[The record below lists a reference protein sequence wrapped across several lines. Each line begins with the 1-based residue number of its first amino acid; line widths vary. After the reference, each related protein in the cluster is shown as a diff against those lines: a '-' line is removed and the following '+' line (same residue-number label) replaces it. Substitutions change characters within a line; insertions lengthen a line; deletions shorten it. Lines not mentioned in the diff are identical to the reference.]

1 MYERNA
7 IILERYF
14 DKMFGYDMKYNIKTN
29 FTEYS
34 ELVKCLE
41 EYKNI
46 SEEEETMAGEYDAIA
61 NKIREIQ
68 NTQENLNKRNSKLQ
82 EERNE
87 IFQNIDE
94 NETNIQ
100 KKLENLNNNIYNINE
115 EIKENASNFV
125 DIVAEFNEKAKN
137 RTTCER
143 TRRTIENEY
152 NKKLNEILDHYR
164 EIDLNCENKAKQ
176 FVDID
181 TEEIEEELKQRIQKN
196 GEQEKI
202 QFNMDVITK
211 AIYLCVDIQ
220 KRETEILAGI
230 YDKTNKL
237 FTEIKN
243 NTVRLDKH
251 KKTIKDSNSKIEF
264 IAAIKEYLFQ
274 FLDNERLTAVNGEVE
289 HAKLMKEACEHLDE
303 DLGQINNLY
312 TLLLKEISKKITKKS
327 YSELYKLDYLKELE
341 NKSDEFDKEVKKLNL
356 PVTIINP
363 NYWRIEGMKRIY
375 NVFYKCVTENYARDL
390 SEYIIEEKEELEE
403 NFNVNDIQDV
413 EKEKSSQNEE
423 NREDSKGLNGKTTKK
438 KKESAK
444 EELDKKID
452 MILGFNNDI
461 LKKEKNNDIE
471 DEKKKEDEGWEDENN
486 FEDDWDDDEIL
497 DKNKLDIEDDG
508 FDLDEE
514 LENDWDDDEDTDEED
529 FDYDIDE
536 ESEDDWDDDGDW
548 DDEDDENEF
557 DIEDELEELQDEE
570 DVDTKENKGKNYN
583 KSDEDDWENKYVKL
597 DQNGKQKKKKSFFD
611 KFKK

>member
-29 FTEYS
+29 FVEYS

-46 SEEEETMAGEYDAIA
+46 SEEEESMAGEYDAIA

-68 NTQENLNKRNSKLQ
+68 KKQENLNKRNTRLQ
-82 EERNE
+82 EERNA

-94 NETNIQ
+94 NSTTIQ

-115 EIKENASNFV
+115 EIKENASSFI
-125 DIVAEFNEKAKN
+125 DIAQEFNEKTKN
-137 RTTCER
+137 RTECER
-143 TRRTIENEY
+143 ARRTIEGQY
-152 NKKLNEILDHYR
+152 NKKLNEILDHYK
-164 EIDLNCENKAKQ
+164 EINIDNENKAKQ
-176 FVDID
+176 FIDID
-181 TEEIEEELKQRIQKN
+181 TEDIEEELKQKMQKN
-196 GEQEKI
+196 GEKEKI
-202 QFNMDVITK
+202 PFNEDVITK
-211 AIYLCVDIQ
+211 AICLCVDIQ

-230 YDKTNKL
+230 YDKTNRL

-264 IAAIKEYLFQ
+264 ITAIKEYLFQ

-289 HAKLMKEACEHLDE
+289 HAKLMKEACQHLDE
-303 DLGQINNLY
+303 DLAQINNLY
-312 TLLLKEISKKITKKS
+312 TLLLKEIAKKITKKS
-327 YSELYKLDYLKELE
+327 YAELYKLGYLNELE

-375 NVFYKCVTENYARDL
+375 NIFYRCVTENYERDL
-390 SEYIIEEKEELEE
+390 SEYITDKIKDETKIADSYSEEEFEEDLQEE
-403 NFNVNDIQDV
+403 AVIQP
-413 EKEKSSQNEE
+413 EP
-423 NREDSKGLNGKTTKK
+423 SKGKKENNNKVTKK
-438 KKESAK
+438 KKEASTK

-461 LKKEKNNDIE
+461 LKQEKQDAENDGDSQ
-471 DEKKKEDEGWEDENN
+471 DEYLENDD
-486 FEDDWDDDEIL
+486 FDYDWDDEEEIIDHEDYDKDEIE
-497 DKNKLDIEDDG
+497 EDDS
-508 FDLDEE
+508 
-514 LENDWDDDEDTDEED
+514 DDDEED
-529 FDYDIDE
+529 FDLDWDE
-536 ESEDDWDDDGDW
+536 EEETD
-548 DDEDDENEF
+548 DDEDNFEDEEILEEF
-557 DIEDELEELQDEE
+557 DDEDELELEDDEE
-570 DVDTKENKGKNYN
+570 ILENVDEKAIDDDDWGNKYIKIDKKGKHH
-583 KSDEDDWENKYVKL
+583 
-597 DQNGKQKKKKSFFD
+597 KQKKGFFD
-611 KFKK
+611 KFKNKK